1 MYRRSAFIMTSRAS
15 YIMGLP
21 FAGGMTMGI
30 IGAGGMNPGIT
41 VAGVTTIDDVRGL
54 QAQPF
59 SI

>member
-1 MYRRSAFIMTSRAS
+1 MYRRSAFIMDP
-15 YIMGLP
+15 LL
-21 FAGGMTMGI
+21 AGGMMMDI
-30 IGAGGMNPGIT
+30 IGAGEMNPGIT